1 MSDQEIKESAVE
13 EPKDEGAAMADPAP
27 ESANAVE
34 DPSED
39 EEELEAA
46 RKPQDSD
53 EDDGDDDDDDD
64 ESDDDDDSDDEDD
77 DESDEDEDEESDED
91 DDSDDDDESDDDEDD
106 ESDEDGESD
115 DEDEADEEEEED
127 EESDEDDESEDDDED
142 DDSDDETEES
152 DEDTES
158 DEDEDEESDDDDD
171 SDDDD
176 SDEDDDEVGEDEEED
191 GEDEEEGEDE
201 DEQKAVAT
209 ETSADAEPAVPE
221 AAEAE
226 LPVAEPPAA
235 EAAAAAALGA
245 AAGAT
250 TAAAGAVTDVV
261 SPDHAQHLRLL
272 EALLFAGA
280 QALDEKEL
288 AERLP
293 NDADVARLLADLAEL
308 YAHRGVNLVKVAGG
322 YSFRTASDLA
332 EKLKIEKPV
341 TRKLSRASVETLAI
355 IAYHQP
361 VTRAEI
367 EQVRGVGLSK
377 GTLDLLFEQNW
388 IKPMGRRRA
397 PGKPVTWGTTD
408 FFLEHFG
415 LPSLD
420 DLPGQE
426 ELKAAGLLDQRAQ
439 PPIFRPEEPDL
450 PLEPTEEEAAEPLA
464 AEETGR

>member
-1 MSDQEIKESAVE
+1 MTVPDMSDQENKATAVE
-13 EPKDEGAAMADPAP
+13 EPKDQEAVIAEPAP
-27 ESANAVE
+27 EAEAVAGDLPE
-34 DPSED
+34 D
-39 EEELEAA
+39 EELEAA
-46 RKPQDSD
+46 KKRQDVDEVDDDESDDD
-53 EDDGDDDDDDD
+53 EDESDDDDDDDDDDDEDESDEDESDDDDDSDDDESDDDDGDSDDDED

-77 DESDEDEDEESDED
+77 DEED
-91 DDSDDDDESDDDEDD
+91 DD
-106 ESDEDGESD
+106 
-115 DEDEADEEEEED
+115 EED
-127 EESDEDDESEDDDED
+127 EENDEDVEKAVVEEASEAEVP
-142 DDSDDETEES
+142 ETEVLE
-152 DEDTES
+152 
-158 DEDEDEESDDDDD
+158 
-171 SDDDD
+171 
-176 SDEDDDEVGEDEEED
+176 
-191 GEDEEEGEDE
+191 
-201 DEQKAVAT
+201 
-209 ETSADAEPAVPE
+209 AEVPE
-221 AAEAE
+221 AEILEAKAPEAE
-226 LPVAEPPAA
+226 TVEAETVV
-235 EAAAAAALGA
+235 AAAAAGAAIAAA
-245 AAGAT
+245 AAGQ
-250 TAAAGAVTDVV
+250 VTDVV
-261 SPDHAQHLRLL
+261 PSDHAQHLRLL
-272 EALLFAGA
+272 EALIFAGA
-280 QALDEKEL
+280 QALDEKDL

-308 YAHRGVNLVKVAGG
+308 YANRGVNLVKVAGG
-322 YSFRTASDLA
+322 YAFRTAPDLA
-332 EKLKIEKPV
+332 EKLKIERPV

-464 AEETGR
+464 TEETGR

>member
-106 ESDEDGESD
+106 ESDEDGEAD
-115 DEDEADEEEEED
+115 DEDEADEEED
-127 EESDEDDESEDDDED
+127 EESDEDDESED

-158 DEDEDEESDDDDD
+158 DEDEDDDEESDDD

-176 SDEDDDEVGEDEEED
+176 SDDDDDEVEEDEEED
-191 GEDEEEGEDE
+191 GEEEDE

-209 ETSADAEPAVPE
+209 EASADAEPAVPE

-245 AAGAT
+245 AAGAA